1 MFLALPIRARS
12 PVLSAVGDITK
23 SNVQVRARL
32 EGEEAAVEVTFICET
47 TILVDSAPETDL
59 GAAA

>member
-32 EGEEAAVEVTFICET
+32 EGEEAAVEVTFSET